1 MNNELNHLENYEEF
15 SGLVH
20 EKGSSPVTLTT
31 DQFLEQ
37 LKIENPKNMFTKAKF
52 VIGEFKLDNPVI
64 REKGYP
70 TTIDVLNFSINNAS
84 EFVEKYK
91 NLYGEPFYCGR
102 AYVQTPTKSDFGKR
116 LKKLNID
123 SYDGYIHVPSNIMSQ
138 SLDLCMLGAEIQ
150 KAILEGYGI
159 TDLSIGYYSD

>member
-1 MNNELNHLENYEEF
+1 MSNELNHLENYEEF

-31 DQFLEQ
+31 DQFLAE
-37 LKIENPKNMFTKAKF
+37 LKAENKD
-52 VIGEFKLDNPVI
+52 GEFTGY
-64 REKGYP
+64 KGTQWDGDTYP
-70 TTIDVLNFSINNAS
+70 TEHKVSLS
-84 EFVEKYK
+84 ELTAKHYVDKYK
-91 NLYGEPFYCGR
+91 DLYGEPFYCGN
-102 AYVQTPTKSDFGKR
+102 AYVQTPKKSELGKY
-116 LKKLNID
+116 LKKLNLGSDWGNMWHLPLSI
-123 SYDGYIHVPSNIMSQ
+123 YSQ

>member
-20 EKGSSPVTLTT
+20 EKGSSPVALTT
-31 DQFLEQ
+31 NQFLEK
-37 LKIENPKNMFTKAKF
+37 LKVENPDGIFSGTIEM
-52 VIGEFKLDNPVI
+52 
-64 REKGYP
+64 
-70 TTIDVLNFSINNAS
+70 TTTTELINAS
-84 EFVEKYK
+84 MSLASLFVDEYK
-91 NLYGEPFYCGR
+91 ELYGEPFYCGR
-102 AYVQTPTKSDFGKR
+102 AYVQTPTKSDFGKQ
-116 LKKLNID
+116 LKKLKID
-123 SYDGYIHVPSNIMSQ
+123 SYDGYIHIPLRIMYQ